1 LHLAWLPINSK
12 PENLVREVR
21 NWLIDH
27 VGFGIPSGTKIWDQF
42 NEFAARFELKTAR
55 LGFLEA
61 DVRVMGPFEYLG
73 FMHLLV
79 DGVPKL

>member
-1 LHLAWLPINSK
+1 MSHCAQCGLLKAEIASQY
-12 PENLVREVR
+12 
-21 NWLIDH
+21 
-27 VGFGIPSGTKIWDQF
+27 GCG
-42 NEFAARFELKTAR
+42 ARFELETAR